1 MTATHRARV
10 APADA
15 LALPLVAFRGLWDK
29 FAGPCSLGAVRRS
42 YLRGVPSL
50 VRCGDHGLAVT
61 DVLALVMDPAVN
73 RRRQPVYLVTT
84 ARSMAAVD
92 VVFERWADI
101 LAIPSGDSFEPT
113 RLIHRWCDRR
123 WAPAG
128 RYLRTVTVRCGLTPE
143 DFAVAGGMAS
153 LVLFESFNVVSD
165 LSARLGREAD
175 DALLASI
182 QALAPTARLLRVSDL
197 VEGDQLAQRIREA
210 A

>member
-1 MTATHRARV
+1 MTSTRRPGV

-29 FAGPCSLGAVRRS
+29 FAGPCSLGALRRS
-42 YLRGVPSL
+42 YSRGVPSL
-50 VRCGDHGLAVT
+50 VRCGDGGLNIS

-73 RRRQPVYLVTT
+73 RRQQPVYFVTT
-84 ARSMAAVD
+84 ARSVPVVD
-92 VVFERWADI
+92 GLCDDWADI
-101 LAIPSGDSFEPT
+101 LTIPSDDASDT
-113 RLIHRWCDRR
+113 AWLIQRWCGKR
-123 WAPAG
+123 WTPAG
-128 RYLRTVTVRCGLTPE
+128 RYLPTIAGRRELTRE
-143 DFAVAGGMAS
+143 DLSVAGATAS
-153 LVLFESFNVVSD
+153 LVLFESVNVVGD